1 MADMR
6 STLLPVFLEEAQEN
20 LGNIEK
26 CLQSLGK
33 IGDSS
38 QDLLEPAFRSAHTI
52 KGTAGLVK
60 LTETAT
66 IARRLEEALEALNL
80 SGNIPSAPEVKA
92 LGLAFRILQEQVR
105 LTGSD
110 EPERIGAADEVD
122 QALREAEAATRRP
135 SFSVVPNQAS
145 EEPSPLVTPVEP
157 LLPIA
162 TDLPVAPASDPLPD
176 VLASD
181 PQPEIPASEVR
192 PEDMGLDL
200 DDENSTRVA
209 LRGFA
214 CCHFSVAGVEYY
226 LPMEN
231 MLEISPMP
239 PLTRLPLAPD
249 YIQGLANLR
258 GSVVPVI
265 HLGRLHGRR
274 SAGSSDRHLVIA
286 ISGTEKLG
294 FIAESMPNLSMEIQ
308 GEAIQPSTFIQKF
321 KIGAA

>member
-1 MADMR
+1 MR

-20 LGNIEK
+20 LGNIEI

-60 LTETAT
+60 LKETST

-80 SGNIPSAPEVKA
+80 SGNIPSSPEVKA
-92 LGLAFRILQEQVR
+92 LGVAFGVLQEQVR
-105 LTGSD
+105 LTGSN
-110 EPERIGAADEVD
+110 EPERAGAAAEVD
-122 QALREAEAATRRP
+122 QALREAEAATKRP
-135 SFSVVPNQAS
+135 SFSVVPAETD
-145 EEPSPLVTPVEP
+145 EEASPLVRPVEHN
-157 LLPIA
+157 LPVA
-162 TDLPVAPASDPLPD
+162 TDLPEASAPDLWPEAAAYDP
-176 VLASD
+176 
-181 PQPEIPASEVR
+181 R
-192 PEDMGLDL
+192 PEDMELNL

-214 CCHFSVAGVEYY
+214 CCHFAVAGVEYY

-231 MLEISPMP
+231 MLEISPLP

-265 HLGRLHGRR
+265 HLGRLRGHR
-274 SAGSSDRHLVIA
+274 SAGSTDRHLVIA
-286 ISGTEKLG
+286 VSGTEKLG
-294 FIAESMPNLSMEIQ
+294 FIAESMPNLSMETQ
-308 GEAIQPSTFIQKF
+308 GEAIHPSTFIQKF